1 MSAVDPLPPSHLE
14 LTAAAVR
21 RVMEVRCPECHAR
34 RGTQCDILGPHQLS
48 AHLIERVHED
58 RLLAALLAD
67 PSEAQR
73 RLANAAAIHRAGRN
87 R

>member
-1 MSAVDPLPPSHLE
+1 MSTAKPLPPSRLE

-34 RGTQCDILGPHQLS
+34 RGTQCAILGPHELS
-48 AHLIERVHED
+48 DHLIERVHED
-58 RLLAALLAD
+58 RLLVALLAD
-67 PSEAQR
+67 PSEAER
-73 RLANAAAIHRAGRN
+73 RLANAAAIHRAGGN